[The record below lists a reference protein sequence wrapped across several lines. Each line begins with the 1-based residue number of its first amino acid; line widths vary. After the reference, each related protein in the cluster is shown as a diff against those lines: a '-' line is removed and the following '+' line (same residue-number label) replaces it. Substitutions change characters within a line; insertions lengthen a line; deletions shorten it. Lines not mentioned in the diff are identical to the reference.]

1 MTLKRFGVSVPEDLL
16 NEFDKIVE
24 KRGYIGRSEAIRDA
38 MRLYISE
45 AEWESEQE
53 GKAATLTVVYKHTP
67 SLMTGLVKAQHVADA
82 EVIASTHVHL
92 THSYCL
98 EVMAIRGTREA
109 IERLASTISGMSGVT
124 YSRLFA
130 FSLPDEDENDH
141 HH

>member
-1 MTLKRFGVSVPEDLL
+1 MVLKRFGVSVPEDLL
-16 NEFDKIVE
+16 TEFDKIVE

-53 GKAATLTVVYKHTP
+53 GKAATLTVVYQHTP

-82 EVIASTHVHL
+82 EVISSTHVHL
-92 THSYCL
+92 SHSYCL
-98 EVMAIRGTREA
+98 EVMAIRGKREA
-109 IERLASTISGMSGVT
+109 IEKLAGKISGMSGVA

-130 FSLPDEDENDH
+130 FSLPDEDEHDH